1 MLSDPISRV
10 WPSGIFCRCTPHS
23 PFLTPA
29 DRFPFPRA
37 VSGRPAP
44 LGSSC
49 ARAVCG
55 RSRSVFRREDAGLAV
70 TGRAPSPIPDSP
82 PRARAVT
89 PVLEAFGVETS
100 RRCAT
105 PAGAETSVSSPWV
118 PSKCA
123 ASPPALETSCQA
135 RRCSR
140 SLVCAVCKFSS
151 SAATRSRSA
160 LFCSTRPSL
169 SRSSCHS
176 DWRRRRSSAAL
187 SRLSNCMVSSP
198 LARLWLCPS
207 LCTLL
212 PERSVELIEF
222 VALTRK
228 SPGPGMCAPI
238 DENAHV
244 NGSEQGSV
252 RLENFPWAARF
263 SQQHPAWE
271 AERAG
276 KSEHQ

>member
-1 MLSDPISRV
+1 M
-10 WPSGIFCRCTPHS
+10 
-23 PFLTPA
+23 
-29 DRFPFPRA
+29 
-37 VSGRPAP
+37 
-44 LGSSC
+44 
-49 ARAVCG
+49 
-55 RSRSVFRREDAGLAV
+55 FRREDAGLAV

-228 SPGPGMCAPI
+228 SPGAGMCA
-238 DENAHV
+238 DRREC
-244 NGSEQGSV
+244 SRQ
-252 RLENFPWAARF
+252 R
-263 SQQHPAWE
+263 Q
-271 AERAG
+271 RAG
-276 KSEHQ
+276 QCSPRDFPGKSVGAWGHPSSIQHGRRSEPGKASISDRRRGGGPV

>member
-29 DRFPFPRA
+29 DRFPFPLA
-37 VSGRPAP
+37 VSGRPA
-44 LGSSC
+44 LLRSSC

-55 RSRSVFRREDAGLAV
+55 RSRSVFRREDACLAV
-70 TGRAPSPIPDSP
+70 TGRDPSPFPDSP

-89 PVLEAFGVETS
+89 PVLDAFGVETS

-105 PAGAETSVSSPWV
+105 PASAETSVSSPWV
-118 PSKCA
+118 PSKLCA

-176 DWRRRRSSAAL
+176 DWRRRRSSAAV

-212 PERSVELIEF
+212 TERRVELIEF
-222 VALTRK
+222 VALTPR
-228 SPGPGMCAPI
+228 SPGAGMC
-238 DENAHV
+238 ERRECT
-244 NGSEQGSV
+244 SQRQRLEGSV
-252 RLENFPWAARF
+252 RLEIFQA
-263 SQQHPAWE
+263 
-271 AERAG
+271 
-276 KSEHQ
+276 KS